1 MATTNRAYWLDSLR
15 LIAALAV
22 VLQHYIERSFRA
34 EAQWFLQL
42 GPGVFGVVL
51 FFMISG
57 YVIPFSVKSGFD
69 FKEFVLRRIFRIW
82 PMYLCVLAGIMVLGW
97 ANVAPFD
104 AIQHLGWIDIVFN
117 LLLIFEYSN
126 APAVLGVAWSLSLE
140 LIWYGFFCLYVMR
153 FRNRHAAQIACVVS
167 GLLVT
172 AAGVAILL
180 DTRLP
185 FGRLGM
191 LNAAM
196 LGYAV
201 FSYHQRHLSGR
212 ALACALLAF
221 LLATWATQWVGFG
234 YFTHENISLHSGV
247 ISWTIASIVFAGI
260 CLSPRIHLHNLWQEP
275 WLIQLC
281 AASYSIYL
289 LHEPVSL
296 LLVRWLNGGSL
307 IIAALACTCGL
318 ALLCYRLIEIP
329 AIALGRQLNFHKG
342 SQNSRVQPID

>member
-1 MATTNRAYWLDSLR
+1 MEKSNRAYWLDGLR

-22 VLQHYIERSFRA
+22 VLQHYIERSFQI

-82 PMYLCVLAGIMVLGW
+82 PMYLCVLTGIMTLGW

-104 AIQHLGWIDIVFN
+104 EIQRLAWIDIVLN
-117 LLLIFEYSN
+117 LLLIFEYAS
-126 APAVLGVAWSLSLE
+126 APAVVGVAWSLSLE
-140 LIWYGFFCLYVMR
+140 LIWYGFFGLYIMR
-153 FRNRHAAQIACVVS
+153 FQHRQAAQIACVVS
-167 GLLVT
+167 GLLVI
-172 AAGVAILL
+172 AALAAVLL

-196 LGYAV
+196 LGYAA

-212 ALACALLAF
+212 ALAYSMSAF
-221 LLATWATQWVGFG
+221 LLAIWLTQWVGFG
-234 YFTHENISLHSGV
+234 YFTHENINLHSGV
-247 ISWTIASIVFAGI
+247 TSWTLAFLVFAGV
-260 CLSPRIHLHNLWQEP
+260 CLSSKLRAHTLWQNP
-275 WLIQLC
+275 WLMQLG

-289 LHEPVSL
+289 LHEPVSQL
-296 LLVRWLNGGSL
+296 LARWLDGGSL
-307 IIAALACTCGL
+307 ITAAMTCTCGL
-318 ALLCYRLIEIP
+318 ALLCFRFIEIP
-329 AIALGRQLNFHKG
+329 AIALGRQLNFRAPKSKLEG
-342 SQNSRVQPID
+342 TTQ